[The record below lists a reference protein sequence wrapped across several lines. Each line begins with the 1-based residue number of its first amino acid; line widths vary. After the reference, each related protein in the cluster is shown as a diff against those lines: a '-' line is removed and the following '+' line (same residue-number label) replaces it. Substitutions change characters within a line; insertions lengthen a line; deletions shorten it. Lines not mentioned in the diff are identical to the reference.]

1 MDIQV
6 HEIGVEKNRVVVI
19 DDFLPDATRAV
30 EAAAGLSP
38 FPPETGTA
46 YPGLRR
52 VVTPAEIAAD
62 AYMVALLEQAAPF
75 IGGVFDA
82 DAFDLLE
89 ASFSLVTRRRE
100 DLAVAQRVPHFDS
113 PDPGLL
119 AVLHYLNDIP
129 GTGTCFYR
137 HRATGIERVTAD
149 LIPQLHAAAVQEL
162 AQFGQPNPGFIG
174 DSDERYEK
182 ILHVDG
188 RFNRLL
194 IYQGALL
201 HSGFIPEDFTFS
213 EDPRT
218 GRLTGN
224 LFVQVSGR

>member
-1 MDIQV
+1 MDIEV
-6 HEIGVEKNRVVVI
+6 HEIGHGKNRVVVI
-19 DDFLPDATRAV
+19 DNFLPDAHHAV
-30 EAAAGLSP
+30 DAAAALAP
-38 FPPETGTA
+38 FPAESGTA

-52 VVTPAEIAAD
+52 VVTEADGAAD
-62 AYMVALLEQAAPF
+62 AYMVAVLEQASPF

-82 DAFDLLE
+82 ESFELVE
-89 ASFSLVTRRRE
+89 ASFSLVTRQRD
-100 DLAVAQRVPHFDS
+100 DLAATQRVPHFDS

-137 HRATGIERVTAD
+137 HRATGIERVTPDA
-149 LIPQLHAAAVQEL
+149 LPVLSAAAAQEL
-162 AQFGQPNPGFIG
+162 AQFGQPKPGFIG

-194 IYQGALL
+194 IYQGSLL
-201 HSGFIPEDFTFS
+201 HSGFIPDNFTFS
-213 EDPRT
+213 SEPRT

-224 LFVQVSGR
+224 LFVRIT

>member
-6 HEIGVEKNRVVVI
+6 HEIGHDKNRVVVI
-19 DDFLPDATRAV
+19 DNFLPDARRAV
-30 EAAAGLSP
+30 AAAAALAP
-38 FPPETGTA
+38 FPPETDTA

-52 VVTPAEIAAD
+52 VVTSADGTAD
-62 AYMVALLEQAAPF
+62 AYMVSVLEQAAPF

-82 DAFDLLE
+82 DSFDLLE
-89 ASFSLVTRRRE
+89 ASFSLVTRRGA
-100 DLAVAQRVPHFDS
+100 DLAATQRVPHFDS

-137 HRATGIERVTAD
+137 HRATGIERVTVD
-149 LIPQLHAAAVQEL
+149 LMPALRDAAAQEL
-162 AQFGQPNPGFIG
+162 AQFGQPKPGFIG

-194 IYQGALL
+194 IYQGAML
-201 HSGFIPEDFTFS
+201 HSGFIPNDFAFS
-213 EDPRT
+213 ADPRA

-224 LFVQVSGR
+224 LFVRIA

>member
-6 HEIGVEKNRVVVI
+6 HEIGHEKNRVVVI
-19 DDFLPDATRAV
+19 DDFLSDARNAI
-30 EAAAGLSP
+30 EAAAALSP

-52 VVTPAEIAAD
+52 VVTPADTAAD
-62 AYMVALLEQAAPF
+62 AYMVSLLEQAAPF

-89 ASFSLVTRRRE
+89 ASFSMVTRKRD
-100 DLAVAQRVPHFDS
+100 DLAAAQRVPHFDS

-149 LIPQLHAAAVQEL
+149 CIRALNEAAAVEL
-162 AQFGQPNPGFIG
+162 AQFGQPRPGFIG
-174 DSDERYEK
+174 DSDDRYEK

-201 HSGFIPEDFTFS
+201 HSGFIPEDFAFS
-213 EDPRT
+213 SDPRT

-224 LFVQVSGR
+224 LFVQVTG